1 MMVMVSSPYIRLFTT
16 LACLL
21 VAGTVSSQ
29 ERIQFG
35 DDSGDWANDGKCD
48 DPRFE
53 GEGMASVLL
62 DEDTYRDATDC
73 EDLFSQGLIVLRA
86 DAASGGIDFGDDSST
101 WARDGECDDPRFAGA
116 GVAAYLT
123 DADLYRD
130 ATDCRDLF
138 DQGLVELVDGAG
150 ALAAGGRQ
158 RDRLEAGDA
167 TLSTGEYRDDFTFA
181 GRRGQEAVIDLRS
194 SEFDPY
200 LIVHTPSGE
209 QFDNDDYEGDMSR
222 SLIALVLEETGTY
235 EVTVTSYQE
244 GESGSY
250 TLQMDVGESVELA
263 GLREET
269 GTLGFDD
276 STLDD
281 GEYIDIYEFTG
292 RPGQRVTIDL
302 RSDDFD
308 TYLILADPNG
318 DHEEN
323 DDANDT
329 TDSQIVTD
337 ITESGTYRVAVTSY
351 EAGESGAYRLTIDQ
365 IDVSRGRAGQNR
377 DVETLTIGR
386 TTVGELEFGDRTLA
400 TGEYQDFYVFDGR
413 VGQSVRL
420 EMASSE
426 FDTFVALITPG
437 GDIIENDDFE
447 GNTSR
452 SVVELNLTETGRYRV
467 TATSYAAA
475 EVGGYRLTVD
485 TRAVS
490 DTSVGGTSADGRRS
504 GGRTFGIFAG
514 ISDYPGTEN
523 DLDFT
528 AADAIRVRD
537 ALIRGAGMRPEDAVT
552 LTDADAT
559 VANVTRA
566 VADIASRAG
575 PDDTFVFFYSGHGD
589 RVERAAGP
597 EISDPDALDET
608 IVLYD
613 AQMRDDELRDLFAP
627 IRAGTTLLFLDSC
640 FSGGFAKDVISVPGR
655 MGMFSSE
662 EDVTSQVAVK
672 FRAGGYLSVFLSE
685 AIGDGLADEDGDG
698 SITAIEL
705 SEYVHYRY
713 RNDVKSTNPNDFVR
727 TGGRRSGYQHLVVDR
742 GSVGPYD
749 ILFTRSL

>member
-1 MMVMVSSPYIRLFTT
+1 MMVMVLSPYIRLFAT

-235 EVTVTSYQE
+235 EVTVTSYQD

-281 GEYIDIYEFTG
+281 GEYIDLRIYRSPG
-292 RPGQRVTIDL
+292 PAGHDRPQ
-302 RSDDFD
+302 
-308 TYLILADPNG
+308 
-318 DHEEN
+318 
-323 DDANDT
+323 
-329 TDSQIVTD
+329 
-337 ITESGTYRVAVTSY
+337 
-351 EAGESGAYRLTIDQ
+351 
-365 IDVSRGRAGQNR
+365 
-377 DVETLTIGR
+377 
-386 TTVGELEFGDRTLA
+386 VG
-400 TGEYQDFYVFDGR
+400 
-413 VGQSVRL
+413 
-420 EMASSE
+420 
-426 FDTFVALITPG
+426 
-437 GDIIENDDFE
+437 
-447 GNTSR
+447 
-452 SVVELNLTETGRYRV
+452 
-467 TATSYAAA
+467 
-475 EVGGYRLTVD
+475 
-485 TRAVS
+485 
-490 DTSVGGTSADGRRS
+490 
-504 GGRTFGIFAG
+504 
-514 ISDYPGTEN
+514 
-523 DLDFT
+523 
-528 AADAIRVRD
+528 
-537 ALIRGAGMRPEDAVT
+537 
-552 LTDADAT
+552 
-559 VANVTRA
+559 
-566 VADIASRAG
+566 
-575 PDDTFVFFYSGHGD
+575 
-589 RVERAAGP
+589 
-597 EISDPDALDET
+597 
-608 IVLYD
+608 
-613 AQMRDDELRDLFAP
+613 
-627 IRAGTTLLFLDSC
+627 
-640 FSGGFAKDVISVPGR
+640 
-655 MGMFSSE
+655 
-662 EDVTSQVAVK
+662 
-672 FRAGGYLSVFLSE
+672 
-685 AIGDGLADEDGDG
+685 
-698 SITAIEL
+698 
-705 SEYVHYRY
+705 
-713 RNDVKSTNPNDFVR
+713 
-727 TGGRRSGYQHLVVDR
+727 
-742 GSVGPYD
+742 
-749 ILFTRSL
+749 

>member
-1 MMVMVSSPYIRLFTT
+1 MVSSPYIRLFAT

-29 ERIQFG
+29 QRIQFG
-35 DDSGDWANDGKCD
+35 DDSGDWANDGECD

-53 GEGMASVLL
+53 GERMASVLL

-86 DAASGGIDFGDDSST
+86 DAASGRIDFGDDSST

-150 ALAAGGRQ
+150 ALGTGSRH
-158 RDRLEAGDA
+158 RDRLEAGDD

-209 QFDNDDYEGDMSR
+209 QLDNDDYEGDMSR

-329 TDSQIVTD
+329 TDSLIVSD

-351 EAGESGAYRLTIDQ
+351 EAGEIGAYRLTIDQ
-365 IDVSRGRAGQNR
+365 VDVSRGRAGQNR

-420 EMASSE
+420 EMTSSE

-475 EVGGYRLTVD
+475 EVGG
-485 TRAVS
+485 
-490 DTSVGGTSADGRRS
+490 
-504 GGRTFGIFAG
+504 
-514 ISDYPGTEN
+514 
-523 DLDFT
+523 
-528 AADAIRVRD
+528 
-537 ALIRGAGMRPEDAVT
+537 
-552 LTDADAT
+552 
-559 VANVTRA
+559 
-566 VADIASRAG
+566 
-575 PDDTFVFFYSGHGD
+575 
-589 RVERAAGP
+589 
-597 EISDPDALDET
+597 
-608 IVLYD
+608 
-613 AQMRDDELRDLFAP
+613 
-627 IRAGTTLLFLDSC
+627 
-640 FSGGFAKDVISVPGR
+640 
-655 MGMFSSE
+655 
-662 EDVTSQVAVK
+662 
-672 FRAGGYLSVFLSE
+672 
-685 AIGDGLADEDGDG
+685 
-698 SITAIEL
+698 
-705 SEYVHYRY
+705 
-713 RNDVKSTNPNDFVR
+713 
-727 TGGRRSGYQHLVVDR
+727 
-742 GSVGPYD
+742 
-749 ILFTRSL
+749 